1 MTFHVRQRT
10 LKLSEK
16 PVLKINGVKIESVN
30 TFKFLGITVDSEL
43 SWNSHVGE
51 ISKKLSR
58 TCGILS
64 RLKHILPSHILV
76 TIYNSLFLPHI
87 HYGITL
93 LGFNPC
99 SRLIILQ
106 KKAIRAITNSK
117 YNAHTEPLFSK
128 LETLIMLNA
137 TLIT

>member
-1 MTFHVRQRT
+1 MMTFHMRQRT

-16 PVLKINGVKIESVN
+16 PVLKINGVKIETVN

-43 SWNSHVGE
+43 SWNSYVGE

-87 HYGITL
+87 HYGITVSGL
-93 LGFNPC
+93 NPC
-99 SRLIILQ
+99 SRRIVFQ
-106 KKAIRAITNSK
+106 KRRS
-117 YNAHTEPLFSK
+117 EL
-128 LETLIMLNA
+128 
-137 TLIT
+137 